1 VNKYALLVII
11 NAPLIVVAVLM
22 ALTSYKTGRSTR
34 RRCTVLVTFWLLV
47 GVGMFFVEPAY
58 NLLVRANLTESPP
71 LSVFDIILLTAI
83 LFQLLLMVQLYERL
97 TNLSRKVSR
106 MHEGISI
113 IEESKVKIGDAVSN
127 V

>member
-1 VNKYALLVII
+1 MHALRRFWPVLAVVTGGALLFFEIRRSRGI
-11 NAPLIVVAVLM
+11 TGENA
-22 ALTSYKTGRSTR
+22 
-34 RRCTVLVTFWLLV
+34 FWLLV
-47 GVGMFFVEPAY
+47 GVGMVFVEPAY
-58 NLLVRANLTESPP
+58 NLLIRANLSASPP

-106 MHEGISI
+106 MHEGIAI
-113 IEESKVKIGDAVSN
+113 MEESKLKIGGSVAN